1 MLGSDHPSNR
11 LRAALAQKEEDV
23 NLAPEIH
30 TLIVRMLIGVPVTIA
45 AIAALAAVGSLYLRR
60 RMR

>member
-1 MLGSDHPSNR
+1 M
-11 LRAALAQKEEDV
+11 